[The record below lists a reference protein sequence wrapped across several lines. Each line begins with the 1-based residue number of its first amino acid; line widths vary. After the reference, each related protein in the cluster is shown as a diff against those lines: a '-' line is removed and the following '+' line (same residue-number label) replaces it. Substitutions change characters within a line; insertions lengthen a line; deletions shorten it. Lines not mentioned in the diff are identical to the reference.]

1 MQRTAETQKQ
11 RLEMERLMAEKLAEC
26 PEDEELLGEIVQR
39 YRDLYSDYG
48 EFRQKEVH
56 YHLHELEKLI
66 VPTQTTKSTYSYSLR
81 LLTCVIHYSV
91 SLHYSAGPQLL
102 PIKK

>member
-11 RLEMERLMAEKLAEC
+11 RLEMEKVMAEKLAEC
-26 PEDEELLGEIVQR
+26 PDDEQLLGEIVQR

-66 VPTQTTKSTYSYSLR
+66 VPTQTTKSR
-81 LLTCVIHYSV
+81 LNC
-91 SLHYSAGPQLL
+91 
-102 PIKK
+102 